1 MRPCRSVTMLAW
13 TIYISFLGAAG
24 LMLLPK
30 GNARAARMLALLTA
44 VLGFIIALAAT
55 LGVRPGSLQ
64 TIVKVPWITA
74 LGIEYH
80 LAADGISLTLVLLTG
95 IAANAGILFSWNI
108 EHRAKEFFALYLTL
122 IAGVYGVFLSFDLFL
137 LLVFYELAIIPK
149 YFLIAIWGSTRREYA
164 AMKLAL
170 YSFVGSAMVVTGLIA
185 AFVIAGSR
193 TMNLIE
199 LAKFPFPHSFQ
210 MWAFPLVF
218 IGFAILAGLWPF
230 HTWAPTGHVAAPT
243 AASMLLAGVVMKL
256 GAYGCLRVAMT
267 LFPHGLDPWGFT
279 VLGLGS
285 WRDLLSLLAVIG
297 IVYGAMVALVQ
308 KDFKFVIGYSSVSH
322 MGFVLLGLLTLN
334 TVGLTGAVLQM
345 FSHGIIAGLLFAVV
359 GRMVYD
365 RTHTRDLAVLQSM
378 NLSKL
383 MPFAAVTFT
392 LASVASMG
400 LPGFS
405 GFVAELQVL
414 IGAWQAS
421 PTLAV
426 VAGIGILI
434 GVAYSLRALQQ
445 AFFSDQASPRS
456 ILSEPPLRSEGI
468 PSPHDEGVGRGP
480 GRGGVDTAGTNPS
493 PQPSPRSSLA
503 GRGSGPVTLQS
514 YGHDASAPRAPS
526 GRADKTQPPVLE
538 PISVPERIG
547 AAVLIATSLLI
558 GLYPRLLLDL
568 ISPSFSSP
576 LFDWLA
582 KGGVR

>member
-1 MRPCRSVTMLAW
+1 MRPCRTLTMLAW

-30 GNARAARMLALLTA
+30 GNASAARVLALVTA
-44 VLGFIIALAAT
+44 VIGFIIALTGCLEADLGT
-55 LGVRPGSLQ
+55 LH
-64 TIVKVPWITA
+64 TITRVPWVPA

-95 IAANAGILFSWNI
+95 IAATAGILFSWNI

-149 YFLIAIWGSTRREYA
+149 YFLIAIWGSTQKEYG

-170 YSFVGSAMVVTGLIA
+170 YSFVGSAMVLIGLIA
-185 AFVIAGSR
+185 AFVVAGGK
-193 TMNLIE
+193 TMNLLE
-199 LAKFPFPHSFQ
+199 LARFPFPHSFQ

-218 IGFAILAGLWPF
+218 VGFGILAGLWPF

-243 AASMLLAGVVMKL
+243 GASMLLAGVVMKL
-256 GAYGCLRVAMT
+256 GAYGCLRVAIT
-267 LFPHGLDPWGFT
+267 LFPHGLDPWAVQPYSPSVLASLLSHSLIANVQWALHLVGF
-279 VLGLGS
+279 GS
-285 WRDLLSLLAVIG
+285 WRDVFSLLAVVG
-297 IVYGAMVALVQ
+297 IVYGGTVALVQ
-308 KDFKFVIGYSSVSH
+308 RDFKFVIGYSSVSH

-334 TVGLTGAVLQM
+334 TVGLSGAVLQM

-365 RTHTRDLAVLQSM
+365 RTHTRELADLQSM

-383 MPFAAVTFT
+383 IPFAAVTFI
-392 LASVASMG
+392 LASMASMG

-426 VAGIGILI
+426 LAGGGILI
-434 GVAYSLRALQQ
+434 GVAYAMRALQL
-445 AFFSDQASPRS
+445 AFFGDQA
-456 ILSEPPLRSEGI
+456 PP
-468 PSPHDEGVGRGP
+468 
-480 GRGGVDTAGTNPS
+480 
-493 PQPSPRSSLA
+493 
-503 GRGSGPVTLQS
+503 
-514 YGHDASAPRAPS
+514 ASAAGAEGHAPP
-526 GRADKTQPPVLE
+526 ALE

-547 AAVLIATSLLI
+547 AAVLIGISLLI

-568 ISPSFSSP
+568 ISQSFGSQ
-576 LFDWLA
+576 LFDWLP
-582 KGGVR
+582 KGGAP

>member
-1 MRPCRSVTMLAW
+1 MLAW
-13 TIYISFLGAAG
+13 TIYISFLGAVG

-30 GNARAARMLALLTA
+30 GNARAARMMALLTT
-44 VLGFIIALAAT
+44 VLGFVIGLAGT
-55 LGVRPGSLQ
+55 LTANPGSLH
-64 TIVKVPWITA
+64 TIVQVRWIPA

-95 IAANAGILFSWNI
+95 IAAVTGILFSWNI

-149 YFLIAIWGSTRREYA
+149 YFLIAIWGSTRKEYG

-170 YSFVGSAMVVTGLIA
+170 YSFVGSAMVLVGLIA
-185 AFVIAGSR
+185 AFVVAGGK

-199 LAKFPFPHSFQ
+199 LARFPFPHSFQ

-218 IGFAILAGLWPF
+218 VGFAILAGLWPF

-267 LFPHGLDPWGFT
+267 LFPHGLDPWAVQPYLPGLFTSLLSHSLIENLQWTLHLIGF
-279 VLGLGS
+279 GS
-285 WRDLLSLLAVIG
+285 WRDVLSVLAVVG
-297 IVYGAMVALVQ
+297 IVYGGTVALVQ
-308 KDFKFVIGYSSVSH
+308 KDLKFVIGYSSVSH
-322 MGFVLLGLLTLN
+322 MGFVLLGLVTLN

-365 RTHTRDLAVLQSM
+365 RTHTRDLAELQSM

-392 LASVASMG
+392 LATMASMG

-414 IGAWQAS
+414 IGAWQAF

-426 VAGIGILI
+426 VAGLGVLI
-434 GVAYSLRALQQ
+434 GVAYSLRALQR
-445 AFFSDQASPRS
+445 AFFKDHAAPAPAVGAD
-456 ILSEPPLRSEGI
+456 ENAPP
-468 PSPHDEGVGRGP
+468 
-480 GRGGVDTAGTNPS
+480 A
-493 PQPSPRSSLA
+493 
-503 GRGSGPVTLQS
+503 
-514 YGHDASAPRAPS
+514 
-526 GRADKTQPPVLE
+526 LE

-547 AAVLIATSLLI
+547 AAVLIGTSLLI
-558 GLYPRLLLDL
+558 GLYPTLLLDL
-568 ISPSFSSP
+568 ISQSFSSP